1 MTRYHGR
8 RALDVVSKS
17 RKIGGSI
24 GGYIGE
30 ETFCVMQ
37 GRPKPKVDST
47 RLYSVQS
54 ACGPAYLTSSE
65 LYQLPPG
72 SGPSVWTTGVGS
84 TADTSDIYMA
94 DRLLGVY
101 GILLGVTRSIIGK
114 VALSSS
120 GVSHVMGTHMSW
132 VHS

>member
-30 ETFCVMQ
+30 ETFYVMQ

-54 ACGPAYLTSSE
+54 ACGPAYWTSSE

-72 SGPSVWTTGVGS
+72 SGPTVWTTGVGS
-84 TADTSDIYMA
+84 TADTRDIYMA

-101 GILLGVTRSIIGK
+101 GILFGDTRSIIGK
-114 VALSSS
+114 VL
-120 GVSHVMGTHMSW
+120 HVMGT
-132 VHS
+132 